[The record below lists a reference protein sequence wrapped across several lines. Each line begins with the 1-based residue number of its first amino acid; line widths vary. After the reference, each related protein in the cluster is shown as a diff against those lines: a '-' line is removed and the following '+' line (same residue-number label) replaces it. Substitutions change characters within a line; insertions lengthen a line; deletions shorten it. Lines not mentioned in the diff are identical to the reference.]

1 MTSEQADEF
10 SIFGRK
16 ITRSLV
22 LVAVVMVLAA
32 LNLYLWSRS
41 TWHSDQFVDNVAL
54 TQNAFRNLF
63 DEFDELMEEET
74 LSEGRILDLEKWVEK
89 TSIHSATVTF
99 LDRNHFDLWDRVS
112 DSLELFEKLL
122 EDLRVPVRMQSVNGY
137 SIPLVGD
144 TRDMLQA
151 IYDDLDDVDSF
162 IFPTDILSD
171 GTIWEK
177 PNYERMTNATGKL
190 GRFSETVTM
199 AYLIIPLITHP
210 TAAPPEEHVR
220 AIIVEAVGE
229 EYFDRYF
236 ELVFAQYN
244 EYQPDNWLTAVTY
257 FYNIQ
262 VDDYTAKREVVLHF
276 DKEYN
281 LLSTSGLPRKG
292 NLMPYNITRAQAI
305 DIASANV
312 SRRYVE
318 VDADICF
325 IRKMRDGSH
334 LDIYLWAVHFYNV
347 PRDSRS
353 GSATHILVDPI
364 SGEILSAEEIGWFS
378 IS

>member
-1 MTSEQADEF
+1 MTSEQAEGF

-16 ITRSLV
+16 ITRSFV
-22 LVAVVMVLAA
+22 LVAVVMLLAA
-32 LNLYLWSRS
+32 FNLYLWSLS
-41 TWHSDQFVDNVAL
+41 TWHSEQFIDNVAL

-63 DEFDELMEEET
+63 NEFDELMKEET

-89 TSIHSATVTF
+89 TSIQSAKVTF
-99 LDRNHFDLWDRVS
+99 LDRNHFDLWDTIS

-122 EDLRVPVRMQSVNGY
+122 EDLRVPVRMQSINGY

-229 EYFDRYF
+229 EYFERYF
-236 ELVFAQYN
+236 EVVFAQYN
-244 EYQPDNWLTAVTY
+244 EYGPEKWLTAVTY
-257 FYNIQ
+257 FYYIQ

-281 LLSTSGLPRKG
+281 LLSASGLPRKG
-292 NLMPYNITRAQAI
+292 NLMPYNITSAQAI
-305 DIASANV
+305 EIASSNV
-312 SRRYVE
+312 TGRYVE
-318 VDADICF
+318 VTAGIYY
-325 IRKMRDGSH
+325 KTKLRDGQS
-334 LDIYLWAVHFYNV
+334 LDLYLWIVRFYRV
-347 PRDSRS
+347 PRNSKS
-353 GSATHILVDPI
+353 GTLTQVLVDPI
-364 SGEILSAEEIGWFS
+364 SGEVLSSEDVGWVS
-378 IS
+378 L

>member
-1 MTSEQADEF
+1 MTSKQAEGF
-10 SIFGRK
+10 NIFGRK
-16 ITRSLV
+16 ITWGLV
-22 LVAVVMVLAA
+22 LVVVVVLQAA
-32 LNLYLWSRS
+32 LNLYLWSLS
-41 TWHSDQFVDNVAL
+41 TEHSDQFIDNVAL
-54 TQNAFRNLF
+54 TQNAFGNLF
-63 DEFDELMEEET
+63 DEFDELMAEET

-89 TSIHSATVTF
+89 TSIQSAKVTF
-99 LDRNHFDLWDRVS
+99 LDRRHFDLWDTIS

-122 EDLRVPVRMQSVNGY
+122 EDLRVPVRMQSINGY

-144 TRDMLQA
+144 TWDILQA
-151 IYDDLDDVDSF
+151 IYDDLDDSYTY
-162 IFPTDILSD
+162 IFPTDTLSD

-210 TAAPPEEHVR
+210 TAAPPEEQVR

-229 EYFDRYF
+229 EYFERYF

-244 EYQPDNWLTAVTY
+244 EYGPEKWLTAVTY
-257 FYNIQ
+257 FYHIQ

-281 LLSTSGLPRKG
+281 LLSASGLPRKG

-334 LDIYLWAVHFYNV
+334 LDLYLWVVHFYYV

>member
-1 MTSEQADEF
+1 
-10 SIFGRK
+10 
-16 ITRSLV
+16 
-22 LVAVVMVLAA
+22 
-32 LNLYLWSRS
+32 
-41 TWHSDQFVDNVAL
+41 
-54 TQNAFRNLF
+54 
-63 DEFDELMEEET
+63 
-74 LSEGRILDLEKWVEK
+74 
-89 TSIHSATVTF
+89 VTF
-99 LDRNHFDLWDRVS
+99 LDRNHFDLWDTIS

-122 EDLRVPVRMQSVNGY
+122 EDLRVPVRMQSINGY

-229 EYFDRYF
+229 EYFERYF
-236 ELVFAQYN
+236 EVVFAQYN
-244 EYQPDNWLTAVTY
+244 EYGPEKWLTAVTY
-257 FYNIQ
+257 FYYIQ

-281 LLSTSGLPRKG
+281 LLSASGLPRKG
-292 NLMPYNITRAQAI
+292 NLMPYNITSAQAI
-305 DIASANV
+305 EIASSNV
-312 SRRYVE
+312 TGRYVE
-318 VDADICF
+318 VTAGIYY
-325 IRKMRDGSH
+325 KTKLRDGQS
-334 LDIYLWAVHFYNV
+334 LDLYLWIVRFYRV
-347 PRDSRS
+347 PRNSKS
-353 GSATHILVDPI
+353 GTLTQVLVDPI
-364 SGEILSAEEIGWFS
+364 SGEVLSSEDVGWVS
-378 IS
+378 L

>member
-1 MTSEQADEF
+1 MTSEQAKGF
-10 SIFGRK
+10 SIFRRK

-32 LNLYLWSRS
+32 LNLYLWSLS
-41 TWHSDQFVDNVAL
+41 TWHSEQFIDNVAL

-63 DEFDELMEEET
+63 DEFDKLMAEET

-89 TSIHSATVTF
+89 TSIQSAKVTF
-99 LDRNHFDLWDRVS
+99 LDRNHFDLWDTIS

-122 EDLRVPVRMQSVNGY
+122 EDLRVPVRMQSINGY

-229 EYFDRYF
+229 EYFERYF
-236 ELVFAQYN
+236 EVVFAQYN
-244 EYQPDNWLTAVTY
+244 EYGPEKWLTAVTY
-257 FYNIQ
+257 FYYIQ

-281 LLSTSGLPRKG
+281 LLSASGLPRKG
-292 NLMPYNITRAQAI
+292 NLMPYNITSAQAI
-305 DIASANV
+305 EIASSNV
-312 SRRYVE
+312 TGRYVE
-318 VDADICF
+318 VTAGIYY
-325 IRKMRDGSH
+325 KTKLRDGQS
-334 LDIYLWAVHFYNV
+334 LDLYLWIVRFYRV
-347 PRDSRS
+347 PRNSKS
-353 GSATHILVDPI
+353 GTLTQVLVDPI
-364 SGEILSAEEIGWFS
+364 SGEVLSSEDVGWFS
-378 IS
+378 L